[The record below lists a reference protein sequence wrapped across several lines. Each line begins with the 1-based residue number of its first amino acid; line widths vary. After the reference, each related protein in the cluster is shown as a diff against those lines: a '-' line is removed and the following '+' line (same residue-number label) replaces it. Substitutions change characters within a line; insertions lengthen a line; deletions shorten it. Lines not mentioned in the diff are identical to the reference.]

1 MCLLRLI
8 LVFLSAILAGYFAW
22 KSIRSDSP
30 KPQDDVSDEKD
41 KVIGKGFWTFV
52 DMASGRYLWRNLKPP
67 SPGAPTI
74 RGDCDVTS
82 YSDLCFSSIISRPG
96 SSNFSSDD
104 VCKAAVEVTIEN
116 ATDTRHQISK
126 MLLRGSLVPASMRAL
141 RECEKQYDLALYNLT
156 SA

>member
-1 MCLLRLI
+1 MAIQTTFLTHLYLFFLI
-8 LVFLSAILAGYFAW
+8 V
-22 KSIRSDSP
+22 SP
-30 KPQDDVSDEKD
+30 ATTESGGGDEP
-41 KVIGKGFWTFV
+41 W
-52 DMASGRYLWRNLKPP
+52 PP

-126 MLLRGSLVPASMRAL
+126 MLLRGSLVPASKRAL